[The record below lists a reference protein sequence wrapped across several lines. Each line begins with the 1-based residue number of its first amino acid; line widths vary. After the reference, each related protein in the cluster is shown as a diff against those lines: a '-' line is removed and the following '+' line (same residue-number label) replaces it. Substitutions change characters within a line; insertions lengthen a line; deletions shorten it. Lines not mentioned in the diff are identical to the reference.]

1 MRKFTLSVLILLVS
15 VFFMGQTALG
25 QAMHS
30 KTLDIVKTAIPVVDV
45 AKATN
50 DFDFADMYSIDFED
64 EVDWTFDF
72 TPWIAVDADGLTT
85 YTMTGITWP
94 HGGEPQAFIVFNT
107 ATTDPPTLDDPELQ
121 PYEGD
126 KFGACL
132 AAVPDGA
139 LGNDDWFISDM
150 VSLGADGKGASFN
163 FWAKTYTDQYGL
175 ERFNVGVSTTGTAP
189 ADFTIISGATYI
201 EAPMAWTEYNYD
213 LSAYAGMDVYVAIQC
228 VSYDAFIFMIDN
240 LVIDPGAAGGDCE
253 NFDALT
259 TGLGVADQLGGLWTT
274 WSGGPADDAMVTDV
288 QSNSPDNSFVV
299 DAGAIDLI
307 RTFGDDPISA
317 GMWMY
322 SHYMYVPTGFSGYFN
337 VQTDP
342 TPGIGWNLEVFF
354 DDDGTGYFAGQSTET
369 YVYDMDT
376 WFMVEI
382 MYDLDQGIGRV
393 YFDGAL
399 IVEFVNA
406 MTIGG
411 IDYFGA
417 DTGGDPGAYYDDV
430 CFAEVIPPGNCDDF
444 DALTAGLGVAD
455 QLSGRWTTWSGGPAD
470 DAMVTD
476 AQSNSPDNSFVV
488 DAGAIDLIRTF
499 GDDPI
504 SAGMWMYS
512 HYMYVPTGFSG
523 YFNVQTDPTPGIGW
537 NLDLYF
543 DDDGTGHFDGQ
554 STEVFDYTPDTW
566 FMVEIIYDFDAGTG
580 QVLFD
585 GVIILDFVNTLTIG
599 GIDYYGADTGGDPG
613 AYYDDVCFME
623 YIPPPDCDNF
633 DALTVGLGV
642 ADQLGGLWTTWSGGP
657 ADDAMVSDVQ
667 SYSPDNSFVVDAGA
681 IDLIRQFGAAP
692 ISAGQWLYSHYM
704 YVPTGFSGYFNVQ
717 TDPTPGIGWNLDL
730 YFDDD
735 GTGHF
740 DGQSTEV
747 FDYTPDT
754 WFMVEI
760 NYDLDAGLAQVLF
773 DGVVILEFVNTLT
786 IGGIDYYGAD
796 SGGDP
801 GAYYDDVCFGIGW
814 EIVGIDEGFFMPNT
828 ISVYPNPASSRIT
841 IESESI
847 IDEVMIY
854 NNMGQLV
861 YSGQFDNNQIMVNTS
876 TFITGMYIVQVRS
889 GEAVEIRKLIIE

>member
-30 KTLDIVKTAIPVVDV
+30 KTLDIVKTAIPVVAV
-45 AKATN
+45 TKTTN

-72 TPWIAVDADGLTT
+72 TPWMAVDADGLTT
-85 YTMTGITWP
+85 YTMTGVTWP
-94 HGGEPQAFIVFNT
+94 NGGEPQAFIVFNT
-107 ATTDPPTLDDPELQ
+107 ATTDPPTLDDPDLQ

-150 VSLGADGKGASFN
+150 VSLGTDSKGASFN
-163 FWAKTYTDQYGL
+163 FWARTYTDDYGL

-240 LVIDPGAAGGDCE
+240 LVIDPGAAGGDCD

-259 TGLGVADQLGGLWTT
+259 AGLGVAEQLGGLWTT
-274 WSGGPADDAMVTDV
+274 WSGTSADDALVTDV

-307 RTFGDDPISA
+307 RQFGAAPIST
-317 GMWMY
+317 GQWMY
-322 SHYMYVPTGFSGYFN
+322 SHYMYVP
-337 VQTDP
+337 
-342 TPGIGWNLEVFF
+342 
-354 DDDGTGYFAGQSTET
+354 A
-369 YVYDMDT
+369 
-376 WFMVEI
+376 
-382 MYDLDQGIGRV
+382 
-393 YFDGAL
+393 
-399 IVEFVNA
+399 
-406 MTIGG
+406 
-411 IDYFGA
+411 
-417 DTGGDPGAYYDDV
+417 
-430 CFAEVIPPGNCDDF
+430 
-444 DALTAGLGVAD
+444 
-455 QLSGRWTTWSGGPAD
+455 
-470 DAMVTD
+470 
-476 AQSNSPDNSFVV
+476 
-488 DAGAIDLIRTF
+488 
-499 GDDPI
+499 
-504 SAGMWMYS
+504 
-512 HYMYVPTGFSG
+512 GFSG

-566 FMVEIIYDFDAGTG
+566 FMVEIMYDLDAGFG
-580 QVLFD
+580 RVYFD
-585 GVIILDFVNTLTIG
+585 GALILEFVNTLTIG

-623 YIPPPDCDNF
+623 YTPPSDCDNF
-633 DALTVGLGV
+633 DALTAGLGV
-642 ADQLGGLWTTWSGGP
+642 AEQLGGLWTTWSGTS
-657 ADDAMVSDVQ
+657 ADDAMVTDVQ
-667 SYSPDNSFVVDAGA
+667 SNSPDNSFVVDAGA
-681 IDLIRQFGAAP
+681 IDLIRQFGPDP
-692 ISAGQWLYSHYM
+692 ISVGQWMYSHYM
-704 YVPTGFSGYFNVQ
+704 YVPAGFSGYFNVQ
-717 TDPTPGIGWNLDL
+717 TDPTPGVGWNLDL

-754 WFMVEI
+754 WFMVEVF
-760 NYDLDAGLAQVLF
+760 YDLDAGIGRVYF
-773 DGVVILEFVNTLT
+773 DGALILDFVNTLT

-796 SGGDP
+796 TGGDP
-801 GAYYDDVCFGIGW
+801 GAYYDDVCFVEVIPPGECDNFDALAAGMGVAEQLGGRW
-814 EIVGIDEGFFMPNT
+814 DTWSGTSADDAMVTNAQSHSPDNSFVVDAGAIDL
-828 ISVYPNPASSRIT
+828 IR
-841 IESESI
+841 
-847 IDEVMIY
+847 
-854 NNMGQLV
+854 
-861 YSGQFDNNQIMVNTS
+861 QFGPDP
-876 TFITGMYIVQVRS
+876 
-889 GEAVEIRKLIIE
+889 